1 MRAVHAEQLPGR
13 KKEKIPK
20 KERKKPKVTG
30 AKEQRRDISLP
41 SSSLFSPPQEERE
54 GEEKKKRETFTLDSS
69 FFGANFPPPLLFSF
83 PPSPFP
89 SFFFSSFFFPLPLF
103 AKLLLVGEAGGKCR
117 S

>member
-1 MRAVHAEQLPGR
+1 MRVRAVHAEQLPGR

-54 GEEKKKRETFTLDSS
+54 GEKRETFTLDSS
-69 FFGANFPPPLLFSF
+69 FFGANFPPPSSFSF
-83 PPSPFP
+83 SPPFP
-89 SFFFSSFFFPLPLF
+89 SFFFFSFVFPLPLF
-103 AKLLLVGEAGGKCR
+103 AKLLLVG
-117 S
+117 